1 MADEYKSYQLFG
13 ARAASL
19 VLSIPL
25 LQDRS
30 QDFLCLK
37 SLPALTSYG
46 SNL

>member
-1 MADEYKSYQLFG
+1 MADECKSYQLFG
-13 ARAASL
+13 AHAASL
-19 VLSIPL
+19 VLSIAP

-37 SLPALTSYG
+37 SLPALTNYG